1 MTPNAFGTACKAGGA
16 RKALQALALFTA
28 TPSPSP
34 PPADFHISPETRGRK
49 FRAVARS
56 QSVTKFHNNNVIYHQ
71 PSDIRVSELMRG
83 VQQ

>member
-34 PPADFHISPETRGRK
+34 PPRRFPHFTRNSRK
-49 FRAVARS
+49 KSWAVARS
-56 QSVTKFHNNNVIYHQ
+56 QSVTKFHDKNVIYDQ
-71 PSDIRVSELMRG
+71 SSDIRVSE
-83 VQQ
+83 